1 MRIDELKRAKDE
13 RPFRPFLIH
22 MADGRE
28 ITVLHSD
35 AVAWDNPRIAI
46 CATPGGWEVIDVALI
61 TSLAMRNEGE
71 PGTGTRTPR
80 KRKRKGGE

>member
-28 ITVLHSD
+28 ITVRHPD
-35 AVAWDNPRIAI
+35 AVAWNNPRIAI

-61 TSLAMRNEGE
+61 TWLAMRNEGKAE
-71 PGTGTRTPR
+71 PGTGAP
-80 KRKRKGGE
+80 RKRKGGG

>member
-1 MRIDELKRAKDE
+1 MRIDELKRAKNE

-28 ITVLHSD
+28 INVRHPD

-61 TSLAMRNEGE
+61 TSLALHNEHETEAG
-71 PGTGTRTPR
+71 TPR
-80 KRKRKGGE
+80 KRKRKGGG

>member
-28 ITVLHSD
+28 ITVRHPD

-61 TSLAMRNEGE
+61 TSLAMRNEGKAE
-71 PGTGTRTPR
+71 PGTGTP
-80 KRKRKGGE
+80 RKRKGGG